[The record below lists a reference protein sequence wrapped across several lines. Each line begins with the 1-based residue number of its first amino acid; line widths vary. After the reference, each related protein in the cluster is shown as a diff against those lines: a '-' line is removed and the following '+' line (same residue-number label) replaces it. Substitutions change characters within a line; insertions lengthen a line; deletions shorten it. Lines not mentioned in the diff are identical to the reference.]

1 MHKIIGVICI
11 LAGSAGIGNLMVGQ
25 HRDRIRYLRELIQF
39 VRRMQ
44 DEISYGKHT
53 LPEICLILAD
63 DRDVWYAP
71 YLEEIHRQMILG
83 DGTGLKEVWAVQMEA
98 CLRGLPL
105 QQEEKDVMI
114 KLPVCLGMQEEIRQ
128 AMSFDQSVELLTGK
142 CRQAEEAYENR
153 ARMIHSVSILAGLLL
168 TILLL

>member
-1 MHKIIGVICI
+1 
-11 LAGSAGIGNLMVGQ
+11 
-25 HRDRIRYLRELIQF
+25 
-39 VRRMQ
+39 
-44 DEISYGKHT
+44 
-53 LPEICLILAD
+53 
-63 DRDVWYAP
+63 
-71 YLEEIHRQMILG
+71 MILG
-83 DGTGLKEVWAVQMEA
+83 DGTGLKEVWVVQMEA